1 MTYCPPDRSP
11 RFDAKSSD
19 APQRVAAQEE
29 QRSGRRRGG
38 KRGRK
43 AITREIQRTAH
54 ERQAAWLETEQPTT
68 TYRLTRELDGL
79 YDEHRDE
86 QAGTLT
92 DPFGGRTWVAK

>member
-1 MTYCPPDRSP
+1 MARHRSP
-11 RFDAKSSD
+11 VAVKSSD
-19 APQRVAAQEE
+19 APQRVEAQEE
-29 QRSGRRRGG
+29 HKSRRRGG
-38 KRGRK
+38 KRGRR

-92 DPFGGRTWVAK
+92 DPYYGRTWGTR